1 MKPWA
6 ALGRGDRLF
15 KLVTAVV
22 SAITLAL
29 VAGIA
34 YMLYEGSTLS
44 IQRFGLGFVIGKV
57 WDPAVSMVFGAL
69 PLIWGTLVTSAIAL
83 VLGVPVS
90 LGVGL
95 LLSEF
100 APRRARFPL
109 SLLVELLAAVPSV
122 VYGLWGI
129 FVLAPALRDFVYPAL
144 QAALGFL
151 PFFSGSYSGLGVLTA
166 GIILAVMIV
175 PTVSAVSREV
185 FSAVPNAQREA
196 YFAIGATRW
205 EAARH
210 VFSYA
215 RSGILGAVTLGLGRA
230 LGETMAVTMVI
241 GNRFEIPSS
250 LFQPGYTMAALIANE
265 FNEATEPLY
274 ISSIMEVGLLL
285 FAVTLFV
292 SVIARLLVRRSM
304 KLFRGVANE

>member
-1 MKPWA
+1 MPSHPIR
-6 ALGRGDRLF
+6 GGDRIFRAAAMAAATIALF
-15 KLVTAVV
+15 LV
-22 SAITLAL
+22 L
-29 VAGIA
+29 GIA
-34 YMLYEGSTLS
+34 YTLLEGSYPS
-44 IQRFGLGFVIGKV
+44 VGRFGLGFILGTE
-57 WDPAVSMVFGAL
+57 WDPAIKMAFGAL

-83 VLGVPVS
+83 LLGAPVS

-100 APRRARFPL
+100 APRRSRFPL

-129 FVLAPALRDFVYPAL
+129 FILAPTLRDFVYPAL

-151 PFFSGSYSGLGVLTA
+151 PSFSGSYSGLGVLTA
-166 GIILAVMIV
+166 GIILAIMIV

-185 FSAVPNAQREA
+185 FSAVPNSQREA
-196 YFAIGATRW
+196 FFAIGATRW
-205 EAARH
+205 EVARH

-215 RSGILGAVTLGLGRA
+215 RSGVIGAVTLGLGRA

-250 LFQPGYTMAALIANE
+250 LFQPGYTMAALIASE
-265 FNEATEPLY
+265 FNEATDPLY
-274 ISSIMEVGLLL
+274 VSSIVEVGLLL
-285 FAVTLFV
+285 FAITLSV
-292 SVIARLLVRRSM
+292 SIVARLLVRRSM
-304 KLFRGVANE
+304 KLFREVGNE